1 MASNSIGLGKV
12 CVSLIFVISI
22 IFAMGMCANDGYAEE
37 DQFVPSM
44 TAFEATKYYAYYNG
58 KIYNEYVPV
67 SGKTGGGKYS
77 AVSAMVTMGQWIE
90 WVGDAATE
98 EALKNELAQESID
111 TSNAIFIDLKG
122 ATVLPGL
129 MENHMH
135 FVGQGEL
142 SLRIDSFWKPKKVI
156 IESVVNEAKRLNAE
170 WEAEGKTGPVP
181 WVISRGWL
189 QTLGGDWNEHHP
201 KTYLDWPTRWEFDEP
216 MKEAGVDHIPV
227 FLRRADGHS
236 AWVNTAALDIA
247 FAHQKAN
254 KGIDYWAKP
263 EFINMNGGNDI
274 ILNDNGEVIGILA
287 GGTARETLLTP
298 VMPVL
303 TDTQLRFAI
312 RAVESE
318 ILSYG
323 LTSIMDAG
331 APLRTVQF
339 IEEAYEDKTN
349 PLKLRIYQELSV
361 EADGK
366 FNDGNGFKA
375 FPIRGHVPTAIS
387 GAPAK
392 LNLNRP
398 AGTEKVH
405 GPRVNDYDL
414 RYTIR
419 NVKFYADG
427 SLGSRTADFLKE
439 YADDP
444 GNTGSPRTVSTDAE
458 LLIEESV
465 KLGFQ
470 NSAHTI
476 GDAGNRM
483 YIDAYERVLKRAKSG
498 EIKPSPLWGSL
509 NDTFDYRPRLE
520 HFQLVDLIEQDD
532 IQRALDL
539 GMIPSMQFVHA
550 TSDMNMAEAR
560 VGSVRIKGGYAWR
573 TILDKGG
580 IVANGTDANVEL
592 LNPYH
597 SLYAAV
603 TRIGRNQNVPEGF
616 KAEFIDGTKN
626 FTADSGWYPEQKLT
640 RDEALAAS
648 TEWGAYAQF
657 EEAYKGKLVKG
668 YLADF
673 IIIDRD
679 YFDDKACPD
688 FDIKEINA
696 ILTVIGGEV
705 VYAAKAPEI
714 KTLTLQDAFVGTP
727 YSVTLKST
735 GTIGFEW
742 SISEGSLPEGLALHP
757 TRGVLSGEPKTAGV
771 FEFTVAAKNILGTAT
786 QSLSISI
793 K

>member
-1 MASNSIGLGKV
+1 MESDLARLRKV
-12 CVSLIFVISI
+12 GVSLFFVFCIV
-22 IFAMGMCANDGYAEE
+22 FTMGVLATKVNAAD

-44 TAFEATKYYAYYNG
+44 TAFDEAKNYAYYNG
-58 KIYNEYVPV
+58 SIYNEYVSA

-77 AVSAMVTMGQWIE
+77 KVSAMVTKGQWIE
-90 WVGDAATE
+90 WVGDATTE
-98 EALKNELAQESID
+98 EALKDGMTSAGID
-111 TSNAIFIDLKG
+111 ASNAIFIDLKG

-129 MENHMH
+129 IESHMH

-189 QTLGGDWNEHHP
+189 QTLGGDWNDHHP
-201 KTYLDWPTRWEFDEP
+201 NTYLDWPTRWEFDEP

-247 FAHQKAN
+247 FTHQKAVN
-254 KGIDYWAKP
+254 GIDYWAKP

-274 ILNDNGEVIGILA
+274 ILNDNGEAIGILA
-287 GGTARETLLTP
+287 GGTARETLLAP

-331 APLRTVQF
+331 APLRTVAF
-339 IEEAYEDKTN
+339 LEEAFEDKSK

-375 FPIRGHVPTAIS
+375 FPIRGHVPTAIN
-387 GAPAK
+387 GAPEK

-398 AGTEKVH
+398 AGTEKVN
-405 GPRVNDYDL
+405 GPRINDYDL

-439 YADDP
+439 YTDDP
-444 GNTGSPRTVSTDAE
+444 GNTGSPRTVSVDAE
-458 LLIEESV
+458 LLIEESI

-470 NSAHTI
+470 NSAHVI

-483 YIDAYERVLKRAKSG
+483 YIDAYESVLKKVKDG
-498 EIKPSPLWGSL
+498 EITPSPLWGAL

-520 HFQLVDLIEQDD
+520 HFQIVDVIEQDD
-532 IQRALDL
+532 IQRTLDL

-560 VGSVRIKGGYAWR
+560 VGADRIKGGYAWR
-573 TILDKGG
+573 TILNKGG
-580 IVANGTDANVEL
+580 IIANGTDANVEL

-657 EEAYKGKLVKG
+657 EEAYKGKLVQG

-673 IIIDRD
+673 IVIDRD

-714 KTLTLQDAFVGTP
+714 TTLSLHDAYVGTP
-727 YSVTLKST
+727 YSVALKAT
-735 GTIGFEW
+735 GTVGFEW
-742 SISEGSLPEGLALHP
+742 SVSEGSLPEGLALHP
-757 TRGVLSGEPKTAGV
+757 ITGALSGEPTTAGV
-771 FEFTVAAKNILGTAT
+771 YEFTVAAKNVLGTAT
-786 QSLSISI
+786 QSLSINI
-793 K
+793 N